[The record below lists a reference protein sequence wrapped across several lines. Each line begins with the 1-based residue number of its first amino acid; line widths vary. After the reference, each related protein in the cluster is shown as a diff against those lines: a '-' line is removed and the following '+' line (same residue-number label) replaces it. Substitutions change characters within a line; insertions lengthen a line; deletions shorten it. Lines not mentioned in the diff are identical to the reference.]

1 MLPLATLV
9 GKARSKFLQDSKLSV
24 EASGIDTI
32 NGVIDA
38 WEAAGALTS
47 ETSLSEFTKVA
58 NLEPRVMVEDTL
70 ITLPN
75 LEKILLGLT
84 NLYSAYY
91 LQSISLNGTINGVS
105 AISVLDRFN
114 PNREASM
121 TKLIKHIQNT
131 TAKPKSTLYGK
142 LAGAFSKE
150 SYQFVLPNYKEDT
163 PPIFNAIKEHGALE
177 GLPPHL
183 AAKLAREQETQAQQ
197 TSNQNVTVAKP
208 VNPLK
213 EQYDKMKDTNNLIA
227 ERNKVGDHERGLG
240 DTIKGLKNIQ
250 EADNLAVGRLIEVD
264 LNIDGRLLHIPVS
277 VRVRPM
283 SVPQPIMKELVS
295 LGDIRNSWK
304 ERWHRMRSGELSL
317 ISDWI
322 FQSDVIRHKR
332 KLMALDKKGLYRELM
347 NRRKNNKQAAI
358 ASGHVSIGAASAFIL
373 LSERTAREVE
383 MELGQPLSNPEFRKR
398 VFGENSAMMILIF
411 DTEWERIRGYT
422 RGIDGEVNYSFKSF
436 ENIGSKSGGPDIA
449 EIMKAYTMGS
459 NPRF

>member
-24 EASGIDTI
+24 EATGFDTI
-32 NGVIDA
+32 NSVIDT
-38 WEAAGALTS
+38 WEAAGALTG

-91 LQSISLNGTINGVS
+91 LQSISLNGSVNGVS
-105 AISVLDRFN
+105 AISVLDRFS
-114 PNREASM
+114 PSREASM
-121 TKLIKHIQNT
+121 SKLIRHMQNT
-131 TAKPKSTLYGK
+131 SAKPKQTLYGK
-142 LAGAFSKE
+142 LAAAFSKE

-163 PPIFNAIKEHGALE
+163 PPVYSAVEAAQSLE

-183 AAKLAREQETQAQQ
+183 AAKLAREQGSST
-197 TSNQNVTVAKP
+197 TSAAEPN
-208 VNPLK
+208 NPLK
-213 EQYDKMKDTNNLIA
+213 DQYNKLKDANDLIS
-227 ERNKVGDHERGLG
+227 ERHKVGEHQRGLG
-240 DTIKGLKNIQ
+240 GQIKGLKNIQ
-250 EADNLAVGRLIEVD
+250 DVDNLAVGRLIEVD

-317 ISDWI
+317 IGDWI

-332 KLMALDKKGLYRELM
+332 KLMALDRKGLYRELVK
-347 NRRKNNKQAAI
+347 RRKDNKQAAI
-358 ASGHVSIGAASAFIL
+358 ASGQVSIGAASAFIL
-373 LSERTAREVE
+373 ISERTAREVE

-436 ENIGSKSGGPDIA
+436 ENIGSKAGGPDIS